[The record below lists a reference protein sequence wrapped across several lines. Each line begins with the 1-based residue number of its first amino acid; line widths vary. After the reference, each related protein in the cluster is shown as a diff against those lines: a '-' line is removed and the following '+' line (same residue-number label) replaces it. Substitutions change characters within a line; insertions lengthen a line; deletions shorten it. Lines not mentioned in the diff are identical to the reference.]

1 LGLATRCRR
10 TFKRRSQASKTAI
23 FIFRLAGGARLSPEQ
38 PAEKSRLWRCRRQKA
53 GHEVVMASAQFGKL
67 LLIAFGPVA
76 FAAFALFRLAGSLAE
91 FLNQLGPDWFV
102 GRFFC
107 GRRGKLA
114 LRRSENPD
122 QFGDIEKALAVFKM
136 DLRLGK
142 FTGGDLSFNR
152 PLAGAEKL
160 GCFLDGNRMCHA
172 LCHAL
177 PK

>member
-1 LGLATRCRR
+1 
-10 TFKRRSQASKTAI
+10 
-23 FIFRLAGGARLSPEQ
+23 
-38 PAEKSRLWRCRRQKA
+38 
-53 GHEVVMASAQFGKL
+53 MASAQFGKL

-122 QFGDIEKALAVFKM
+122 QFGDMDKPFAVPDQGLSLADGAIGQPAFE
-136 DLRLGK
+136 G
-142 FTGGDLSFNR
+142 
-152 PLAGAEKL
+152 PLADAEIIGRL
-160 GCFLDGNRMCHA
+160 A
-172 LCHAL
+172 
-177 PK
+177 